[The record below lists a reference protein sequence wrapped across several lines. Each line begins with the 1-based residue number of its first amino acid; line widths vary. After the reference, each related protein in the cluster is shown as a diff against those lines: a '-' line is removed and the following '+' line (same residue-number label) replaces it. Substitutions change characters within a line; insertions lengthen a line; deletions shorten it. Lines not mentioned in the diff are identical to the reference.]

1 MHVKPFSPPGT
12 RTGARFATDE
22 IRIDGVDKVCGRTR
36 YAADIP
42 ADRALW
48 AAFTESPYPHAAIRA
63 IDVSAARAM
72 PGVHAVLTAADI
84 GERRFGRR
92 LCDWPILASG
102 RVRFIG
108 DRVAA
113 VAAETRAAA
122 ETAARAIVVEYD
134 ELPPVLDVTQA
145 LAADAP
151 ILHPEHDAYAYF
163 GKREPRASGMHPNVY
178 AVETIQRGEQPE
190 AIFAA
195 GAHVFTHTFTFGRQ
209 HAGYIEPRAT
219 LVWIDAAGIV
229 HLSSPNKGPYAFRAH
244 FAHAVGLPE
253 EQIVLEPVAIGGD
266 FGGKGLTVD
275 ELPCYFLARETGR
288 PVRYTS
294 TSSEE
299 LRRGPTRHAAT
310 VTLTTATDATGM
322 MLAHHS
328 DVRYDGGA
336 YAATKPI
343 PNLLPGNAYG
353 AIPYR
358 IANVRLDISGVY
370 TNTLPAAHVRGPGEL
385 QTFSAWEVHV
395 DLIARAMGIEPID
408 FRLRNLARDG
418 EETLLGEV
426 LHRPMSAAVLEVLEK
441 AANVHELGHD
451 VGRGVSLT
459 CAHTGSGKTYVKLLA
474 LSDGTV
480 EARLGAVDQGNG
492 LYTVVQRVVAE
503 ALGVSESA
511 VRVSRADT
519 SEIRFDQGS
528 GHSRVT
534 HVVGRAV
541 LEAAQRLRAIVEERR
556 ATGEQFVATLR
567 RLAADAPLMTE
578 GSFISNHGEQVPGD
592 LTFGAYAIDV
602 HVDRETGEVRIRRAT
617 FVMDAGQIIN
627 PVAHQGQIDGAFV
640 FGLGA
645 ALMEDV
651 TLADDGRVQTPSLGE
666 YKLPTMRDL
675 PPFESIVLEAPDG
688 AGPYGARMVGELG
701 NVGVAAA
708 VINAIGDAAGV
719 QLRHVPVRAEDV
731 YAALNGEL
739 P

>member
-12 RTGARFATDE
+12 RASARFAGDE
-22 IRIDGVDKVCGRTR
+22 IRIDGVDKVCGQTR
-36 YAADIP
+36 YAADVP
-42 ADRALW
+42 AERALW
-48 AAFTESPYPHAAIRA
+48 AAFVESPYPHATIRA
-63 IDVSAARAM
+63 IDVSAARAI

-92 LCDWPILASG
+92 LCDWPILAES

-113 VAAETRAAA
+113 VAAETPTAA
-122 ETAARAIVVEYD
+122 EAAARAIVVEYD
-134 ELPPVLDVTQA
+134 ELPAVLDVAEA
-145 LAADAP
+145 LSADAP
-151 ILHPEHDAYAYF
+151 ILHPEHDTYTYF
-163 GKREPRASGMHPNVY
+163 GTREPRAPGMHPNVY
-178 AVETIQRGEQPE
+178 GVETIERGEQPE
-190 AIFAA
+190 TIFATA
-195 GAHVFTHTFTFGRQ
+195 AHIFTHTFTFGRQ

-275 ELPCYFLARETGR
+275 ELPCYFLARATGR

-310 VTLTTATDATGM
+310 LTLTTAIDATGL

-328 DVRYDGGA
+328 EVRYNGGA

-358 IANVRLDISGVY
+358 VPNVRLDISGVY

-395 DLIARAMGIEPID
+395 DRIARVTGIDPVD
-408 FRLRNLARDG
+408 FRLRNLTRDG
-418 EETLLGEV
+418 EQTLLGEV
-426 LHRPMSAAVLEVLEK
+426 LHRPMSAKVLDVLMK
-441 AANVHELGHD
+441 AANAHKLGMD

-459 CAHTGSGKTYVKLLA
+459 CAHTGSGKTYVRLHA
-474 LSDGTV
+474 LSNGTV

-492 LYTVVQRVVAE
+492 LYTVVRRVVAE
-503 ALGVSESA
+503 TLGIAESA
-511 VRVSRADT
+511 VRVSRANT

-534 HVVGRAV
+534 HIVGRAV
-541 LEAAQRLRAIVEERR
+541 LEAAQRLRAIVEEQR
-556 ATGEQFVATLR
+556 ASSEQFVATLA
-567 RLAADAPLMTE
+567 RLAADAPLITE
-578 GSFISNHGEQVPGD
+578 GSFISDHGEQVPGD

-602 HVDRETGEVRIRRAT
+602 HVDRETGAVRIRNAT

-627 PVAHQGQIDGAFV
+627 PVAHQGQIDGAFI

-675 PPFESIVLEAPDG
+675 PPFKSIVLEAPDG
-688 AGPYGARMVGELG
+688 DGPYGARMVGELA

-719 QLRHVPVRAEDV
+719 HLHHVPIRAEDV
-731 YAALNGEL
+731 YAALIGEL
-739 P
+739 S